1 MIPRHWPIGWL
12 SAAARKRNQCPIVP
26 RASGAEALHRALR
39 DASNAAFDL
48 GAIGLALA
56 TLIGFYFLFQ
66 VRALPRLLS
75 AIAMTGAKLI
85 LLSSV
90 ISLGSPEINIPSS
103 IAFAVTLLSNL
114 VIGLWLLVRGDRSP
128 QAKVVAQQA

>member
-1 MIPRHWPIGWL
+1 L
-12 SAAARKRNQCPIVP
+12 
-26 RASGAEALHRALR
+26 LR
-39 DASNAAFDL
+39 DTANAAFDL

-75 AIAMTGAKLI
+75 AIAMLGAKLI

-90 ISLGSPEINIPSS
+90 IALSSPEINIPSS